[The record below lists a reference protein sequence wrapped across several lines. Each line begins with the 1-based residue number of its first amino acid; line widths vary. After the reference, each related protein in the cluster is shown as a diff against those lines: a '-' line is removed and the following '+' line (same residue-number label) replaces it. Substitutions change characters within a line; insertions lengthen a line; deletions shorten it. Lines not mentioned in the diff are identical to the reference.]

1 MDANQEIISKLK
13 FLGKIQKEEKINV
26 RYVFMQPND
35 LATKLSRTFYNKD
48 NRNNTLSFVKEV
60 IESSFDI
67 IKQYMNSEKKF
78 EKTIC
83 QNIVKDLE
91 LAKIGIANL
100 KDTYISDIK
109 FNCDIETIIENIDV
123 KITELYESDI
133 TVLNMSPVLE
143 NTK

>member
-133 TVLNMSPVLE
+133 MVLNMSPVSE